1 MLLNA
6 NILDRLEIL
15 PGSKILKSVLKMIL
29 MLLLFAL
36 LIQRAFHVALVVRN
50 LPANVG
56 DIKRH
61 EFNPW
66 VRKNPRRRAW
76 QPIPILLPGD
86 CHGQRSLAGCS
97 PQSRKELDM
106 TESTQHACF
115 SSRNVETFI
124 KCNFATVM
132 LCDCLGN
139 TISVFQTF
147 CINSVG
153 WALLYIY

>member
-1 MLLNA
+1 
-6 NILDRLEIL
+6 
-15 PGSKILKSVLKMIL
+15 MIL

-36 LIQRAFHVALVVRN
+36 LIQRVSHVALVVRN
-50 LPANVG
+50 LPASAG

-66 VRKNPRRRAW
+66 VRKNPWRRAW

-86 CHGQRSLAGCS
+86 SHGQRSLAGYS
-97 PQSRKELDM
+97 PQSRKELDI

-115 SSRNVETFI
+115 SFRNVKIFI
-124 KCNFATVM
+124 QCNFATVM
-132 LCDCLGN
+132 LCYCLGN
-139 TISVFQTF
+139 TISMFQTF

-153 WALLYIY
+153 WALSIY